1 MQYRKLGQTDFQ
13 ISKIGFGCMSL
24 KVHSKKNS
32 IDLLAKA
39 YENGI
44 NYFDTAD
51 LYDKGENEKLVGEA
65 LQSIRNKI
73 YIATKVG
80 NEWNNDGTSWR
91 WNTSREYIIKA
102 VEQSLKRL
110 KTDYIDL
117 YQLHGGTLE
126 DNIPEI
132 IETFELL
139 KTQGKIREYGISS
152 IRPNVINKWT
162 KLSNMQSVMMQYS
175 LLDRR
180 PEEECLPLLENNNIS
195 VITRGTLTRG
205 LLLKQNPDEYLNYS
219 TTQIKYLQEEL
230 SKFDNK
236 IALLIHFA
244 LKNPVVTSIAAGIR
258 TQTQLDEI
266 LKAYKHPVSA
276 QTLEEISK
284 ILPVNKYE
292 THRV

>member
-1 MQYRKLGQTDFQ
+1 MQYRKLGKTDFQ
-13 ISKIGFGCMSL
+13 VSEIGFGCMSL
-24 KVHSKKNS
+24 EVNNTSENIK
-32 IDLLAKA
+32 LLQKA
-39 YENGI
+39 FDNGI

-51 LYDKGENEKLVGEA
+51 LYDKGKNEEIVGKA
-65 LQSIRNKI
+65 LQSIRDKV

-80 NEWNNDGTSWR
+80 NQWNTDGKTWR
-91 WNTSREYIIKA
+91 WNTSREYITRS
-102 VEQSLKRL
+102 VEQSLIRL

-152 IRPNVINKWT
+152 IRPNVIKKWT

-180 PEEECLPLLENNNIS
+180 PEEECFPLLQNNDIS

-205 LLLKQNPDEYLNYS
+205 LLLKQNPGEYLNYS
-219 TTQIKYLQEEL
+219 TAQIKQLQDEL
-230 SKFDNK
+230 NKYDNK
-236 IALLIHFA
+236 LALLIHFA
-244 LKNPVVTSIAAGIR
+244 LKNPVVASIAAGIR

-266 LKAYKHPVSA
+266 LKAYKHPVST
-276 QTLEEISK
+276 QILKEIGN

-292 THRV
+292 IHRV